1 MLPKPYFCPN
11 LLEMVSFDNTQIAF
25 SGKTDADLRRSFWLF
40 RMIGSP
46 AFVKMGKAMTTFAL
60 KLHLPI
66 KGMIKATIFKQF
78 VGGETIQECNKTVES
93 LGKFHIGTI
102 LDYSVEGKESE
113 HDFDACCAETIAT
126 IERAKNDPHI
136 PFCVFKV
143 TGLARFALLEKV
155 SAAEVLSAE
164 DVEEFARIRKRVE
177 NICSVGHQH
186 GKPIFIDAEESWIQQ
201 AIDDLADE
209 MMMKFNKEKAIV
221 YNTFQLYR
229 KDRLPFLKKSFEAA
243 QSQNYILGAKLV
255 RGAYMEKERARAL
268 KMNYPSPIQDSKEDT
283 DRDYNNALL
292 FCVEHIDKIAVC
304 AGTHNESSSLLLV
317 KALEE
322 KNIPHDHPHIFFSQ
336 LLGMSDHISFNL
348 SSDKYNVAKYVPYG
362 PVKEVLPYLIRRA
375 QENTSVKGQTGRE
388 LSLIIKEKERRK
400 GN

>member
-1 MLPKPYFCPN
+1 
-11 LLEMVSFDNTQIAF
+11 MVSFDNTEIAF
-25 SGKTDADLRRSFWLF
+25 SGKSDTDLRRSFWLF

-46 AFVKMGKAMTTFAL
+46 AFVKIGKALTTFAL

-78 VGGETIQECNKTVES
+78 VGGETIEECNRTVKA
-93 LGKFHIGTI
+93 LGKFRIGTI

-113 HDFDACCAETIAT
+113 QDFDACCEETIAT

-155 SAAEVLSAE
+155 SANEALSAVE
-164 DVEEFARIRKRVE
+164 IEEFGRIKRRVE
-177 NICSVGHQH
+177 KICSAAFRHS
-186 GKPIFIDAEESWIQQ
+186 KPIFIDAEESWIQQ
-201 AIDDLADE
+201 AIDDLADA
-209 MMMKFNKEKAIV
+209 MMLKFNKEKAIV

-229 KDRLPFLKKSFEAA
+229 KDRLDFLKRSFENAVKH
-243 QSQNYILGAKLV
+243 SYLLGAKLV
-255 RGAYMEKERARAL
+255 RGAYMEKERARAA
-268 KMNYPSPIQDSKEDT
+268 KMNYPSPIQDTKENT
-283 DRDYNNALL
+283 DRDYNAALL
-292 FCVEHIDKIAVC
+292 FCVEHIDRIAVC

-317 KALEE
+317 KALDE
-322 KNIPHDHPHIFFSQ
+322 KKIPHDHPHIFFSQ

-348 SSDKYNVAKYVPYG
+348 SSDNYNVAKYVPYG

-388 LSLIIKEKERRK
+388 LSLIIKEQQRRK
-400 GN
+400 N

>member
-1 MLPKPYFCPN
+1 
-11 LLEMVSFDNTQIAF
+11 MVSFDNTKIAF
-25 SGKTDADLRRSFWLF
+25 SGKSDADLRRSFWLF

-46 AFVKMGKAMTTFAL
+46 AFVKIGKALTTFAL

-78 VGGETIQECNKTVES
+78 VGGETIEECNKTVAT
-93 LGKFHIGTI
+93 LGKFNIGTI

-113 HDFDACCAETIAT
+113 QDFDACCAETIAT
-126 IERAKNDPHI
+126 IERAKNDAHI

-143 TGLARFALLEKV
+143 TGLARFDLLEKV
-155 SAAEVLSAE
+155 SAKEKLSAE
-164 DVEEFARIRKRVE
+164 ESAEFERIRKRVE
-177 NICSVGHQH
+177 KICATGHRH
-186 GKPIFIDAEESWIQQ
+186 SKPIFIDAEESWIQQ

-209 MMMKFNKEKAIV
+209 MMQKFNKEKAIV

-229 KDRLPFLKKSFEAA
+229 KDRLVFLKTSFEKA
-243 QSQNYILGAKLV
+243 QRENYLLGAKLV

-268 KMNYPSPIQDSKEDT
+268 KMNYPSPIQDSKENT
-283 DRDYNNALL
+283 DRDYNAALL
-292 FCVEHIDKIAVC
+292 FCVEHIERIAVC
-304 AGTHNESSSLLLV
+304 AGTHNEESSLLLV
-317 KALEE
+317 KALND
-322 KNIPHDHPHIFFSQ
+322 KKIPHNHPHIFFSQ

-388 LSLIIKEKERRK
+388 LSLIIKEKQRRRK
-400 GN
+400 